1 MPRRKT
7 IKDKKPEIEKDS
19 EVKLVYPYPED
30 NSKQLL
36 VWAGAIFFVLAIGFV
51 WVMNTKRVFE
61 SSVPSEPVT
70 SSSTAD
76 WSKLREELSMTM
88 AQVKTEIAEI
98 KNLGQTATS
107 TATSTLP
114 VAETAATTTT
124 TTITLSP
131 EQLQNLKDDLK
142 KLDKDL

>member
-7 IKDKKPEIEKDS
+7 IKNKKLEIEKDN
-19 EVKLVYPYPED
+19 EAKLVYPYPED

-36 VWAGAIFFVLAIGFV
+36 VWVGAIFFVLAIGFV

-61 SSVPSEPVT
+61 SSVPSEPIT

-114 VAETAATTTT
+114 VAETATTTAT